1 MTNQSAA
8 ILADATLEPP
18 MKFDC
23 KQVGGDWRLFHE
35 RRLVGRVVPDTTH
48 PGVWRV
54 KLPGGVSDMVNFSRA
69 KDAAR
74 LLAIRQMERNRNA
87 AEIEKKVVR
96 NQGAFS
102 RPSSPMRLNGEGLAG
117 VPLTRIAR
125 PRAIEESV
133 RGA

>member
-8 ILADATLEPP
+8 ILADASLEPL

-23 KQVGGDWRLFHE
+23 KQVGGDWRL

-74 LLAIRQMERNRNA
+74 LWAIRQMERNRNA

-102 RPSSPMRLNGEGLAG
+102 RPSSPMRLNGKGLAG